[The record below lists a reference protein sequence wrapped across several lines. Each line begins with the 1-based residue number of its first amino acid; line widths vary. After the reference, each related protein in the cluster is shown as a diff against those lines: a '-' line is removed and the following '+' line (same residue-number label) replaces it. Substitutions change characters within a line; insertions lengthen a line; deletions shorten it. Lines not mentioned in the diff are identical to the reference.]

1 MTATILPMPVA
12 KDSPMAKVAAL
23 TLACAMGEAEAKR
36 YLSQARIMAALEH
49 TKGNMSRAAKLL
61 GEHCNTVSLR
71 LEKLG
76 MKHVPGE
83 IRGLYQQQLRFT
95 WAPKA
100 RRPKSVNVPAAPVRR
115 AAAGR

>member
-1 MTATILPMPVA
+1 M
-12 KDSPMAKVAAL
+12 
-23 TLACAMGEAEAKR
+23 E
-36 YLSQARIMAALEH
+36 
-49 TKGNMSRAAKLL
+49 TK
-61 GEHCNTVSLR
+61 HPDSLR

-83 IRGLYQQQLRFT
+83 IRRLYQQQLRFS

-100 RRPKSVNVPAAPVRR
+100 RGPKSVYVSPAPVRR